1 MGCWTK
7 KICISLLRAIL
18 ICLGLE
24 YKGKQNCKMKPHLGD
39 VVWAPRAKHSWN
51 PHFYSHASIHFLFVF
66 LPVLIGFLS
75 IASELFWFIQ
85 FCAFFTN
92 EQELL
97 YFSTLLT
104 RKWRPSPLVI
114 RCFEFHKIQS
124 LLAVFRLGTASIP
137 CLGVDILF
145 PISWEVVEY
154 NIHHRL
160 GAKTLLIWNKEKPY
174 LKTVQSVWSSWFT
187 EKEIQITSTHLKDV

>member
-1 MGCWTK
+1 
-7 KICISLLRAIL
+7 
-18 ICLGLE
+18 
-24 YKGKQNCKMKPHLGD
+24 MKPHLGD

-51 PHFYSHASIHFLFVF
+51 PHFYSHESIHFLFVF

-75 IASELFWFIQ
+75 IAPELFWFMQ

-124 LLAVFRLGTASIP
+124 LLAVFCLGTASIP

-160 GAKTLLIWNKEKPY
+160 GGQNTVDMKQRKALPKNYSKCMKFMVHGKRNTNNKHTPERCLMSLIIKK
-174 LKTVQSVWSSWFT
+174 
-187 EKEIQITSTHLKDV
+187 